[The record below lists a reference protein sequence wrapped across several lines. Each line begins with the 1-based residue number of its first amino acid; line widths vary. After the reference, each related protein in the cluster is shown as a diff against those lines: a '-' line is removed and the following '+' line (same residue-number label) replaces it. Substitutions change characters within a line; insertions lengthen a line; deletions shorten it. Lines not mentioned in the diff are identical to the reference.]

1 MKVIVTNSYDETCAV
16 IANMIKELV
25 NAKPDAKLGLATGG
39 TPVPIYKKLIEMN
52 KAGEVDFS
60 RVHTVNLDEYCGIPG
75 THDQSYRYFMDTN
88 LFDHI
93 NIDKK
98 NTFVASGMGDF
109 EANARELEEK
119 VREGGA
125 ADLQLLG
132 IGNNGHIAFNEA
144 SDHLIAVAHT
154 EKLTESTINANARF
168 FEKKEDVP
176 TMAITMGMG
185 DILAAKKVVLAATG
199 LAKVP
204 AIKGLIMDDV
214 ITTQKPLHDAED
226 ARGRRRRHR
235 QGAGRRRG
243 LQSLTP
249 TAEKRRCSGPPPGNR
264 SGPLCF
270 FTAEKT
276 ALPPLRSPR
285 ENAWP
290 LTLSANILFRL
301 F

>member
-88 LFDHI
+88 LFDYI

-144 SDHLIAVAHT
+144 SDQLIAVAHT
-154 EKLTESTINANARF
+154 EKLTERTINANARF

-214 ITTQKPLHDAED
+214 ITTQNPSTMLKMHED
-226 ARGRRRRHR
+226 AVVVID
-235 QGAGRRRG
+235 
-243 LQSLTP
+243 
-249 TAEKRRCSGPPPGNR
+249 
-264 SGPLCF
+264 
-270 FTAEKT
+270 
-276 ALPPLRSPR
+276 R
-285 ENAWP
+285 ELAD
-290 LTLSANILFRL
+290 AVGYRA
-301 F
+301 

>member
-204 AIKGLIMDDV
+204 AIRGLIMDDV
-214 ITTQKPLHDAED
+214 ITTQNPSTMLKMHEDSVVVIDRELADAVGYR
-226 ARGRRRRHR
+226 A
-235 QGAGRRRG
+235 
-243 LQSLTP
+243 
-249 TAEKRRCSGPPPGNR
+249 
-264 SGPLCF
+264 
-270 FTAEKT
+270 
-276 ALPPLRSPR
+276 
-285 ENAWP
+285 
-290 LTLSANILFRL
+290 
-301 F
+301 

>member
-60 RVHTVNLDEYCGIPG
+60 RVHTVNLDAYCGIPG

-214 ITTQKPLHDAED
+214 ITTQNPSTMLKMHED
-226 ARGRRRRHR
+226 AVVVID
-235 QGAGRRRG
+235 
-243 LQSLTP
+243 
-249 TAEKRRCSGPPPGNR
+249 
-264 SGPLCF
+264 
-270 FTAEKT
+270 
-276 ALPPLRSPR
+276 R
-285 ENAWP
+285 ELAD
-290 LTLSANILFRL
+290 AVGYRA
-301 F
+301 

>member
-199 LAKVP
+199 RAKVP
-204 AIKGLIMDDV
+204 DIKGLIMDDV
-214 ITTQKPLHDAED
+214 ITTQNPSTMLKMHDD
-226 ARGRRRRHR
+226 AVVVID
-235 QGAGRRRG
+235 
-243 LQSLTP
+243 
-249 TAEKRRCSGPPPGNR
+249 
-264 SGPLCF
+264 
-270 FTAEKT
+270 
-276 ALPPLRSPR
+276 R
-285 ENAWP
+285 ELAD
-290 LTLSANILFRL
+290 AVGYRA
-301 F
+301 

>member
-168 FEKKEDVP
+168 FEKTEEVP
-176 TMAITMGMG
+176 PMAIPMGMG

-214 ITTQKPLHDAED
+214 ITTQNPSTMLKMHED
-226 ARGRRRRHR
+226 AVVVID
-235 QGAGRRRG
+235 
-243 LQSLTP
+243 
-249 TAEKRRCSGPPPGNR
+249 
-264 SGPLCF
+264 
-270 FTAEKT
+270 
-276 ALPPLRSPR
+276 R
-285 ENAWP
+285 ELAD
-290 LTLSANILFRL
+290 AVGYRA
-301 F
+301 

>member
-88 LFDHI
+88 LFDYI

-185 DILAAKKVVLAATG
+185 DILAAKKFVLAATG

-214 ITTQKPLHDAED
+214 ITTQNPSTMLKMHED
-226 ARGRRRRHR
+226 AVVVID
-235 QGAGRRRG
+235 
-243 LQSLTP
+243 
-249 TAEKRRCSGPPPGNR
+249 
-264 SGPLCF
+264 
-270 FTAEKT
+270 
-276 ALPPLRSPR
+276 R
-285 ENAWP
+285 ELAD
-290 LTLSANILFRL
+290 AVGYRA
-301 F
+301 

>member
-88 LFDHI
+88 LFDYI

-204 AIKGLIMDDV
+204 AIRGLIMDDV
-214 ITTQKPLHDAED
+214 ITTQNPSTMLKMHED
-226 ARGRRRRHR
+226 AVVVID
-235 QGAGRRRG
+235 
-243 LQSLTP
+243 
-249 TAEKRRCSGPPPGNR
+249 
-264 SGPLCF
+264 
-270 FTAEKT
+270 
-276 ALPPLRSPR
+276 R
-285 ENAWP
+285 ELAD
-290 LTLSANILFRL
+290 AVGYRA
-301 F
+301 

>member
-214 ITTQKPLHDAED
+214 LTTQNPSTMLKMH
-226 ARGRRRRHR
+226 
-235 QGAGRRRG
+235 
-243 LQSLTP
+243 
-249 TAEKRRCSGPPPGNR
+249 
-264 SGPLCF
+264 
-270 FTAEKT
+270 
-276 ALPPLRSPR
+276 
-285 ENAWP
+285 ENAVVVIDKE
-290 LTLSANILFRL
+290 LADAVGYRA
-301 F
+301 

>member
-52 KAGEVDFS
+52 KAGEVDFP

-214 ITTQKPLHDAED
+214 ITTQNPSTMLKMHED
-226 ARGRRRRHR
+226 AVVVID
-235 QGAGRRRG
+235 
-243 LQSLTP
+243 
-249 TAEKRRCSGPPPGNR
+249 
-264 SGPLCF
+264 
-270 FTAEKT
+270 
-276 ALPPLRSPR
+276 R
-285 ENAWP
+285 ELAD
-290 LTLSANILFRL
+290 AVGYRA
-301 F
+301 

>member
-132 IGNNGHIAFNEA
+132 IGNNGHIAVNEA

-204 AIKGLIMDDV
+204 AIRGLIMDDV
-214 ITTQKPLHDAED
+214 ITTQNPSTMLKMHED
-226 ARGRRRRHR
+226 AVVVID
-235 QGAGRRRG
+235 
-243 LQSLTP
+243 
-249 TAEKRRCSGPPPGNR
+249 
-264 SGPLCF
+264 
-270 FTAEKT
+270 
-276 ALPPLRSPR
+276 R
-285 ENAWP
+285 ELAD
-290 LTLSANILFRL
+290 AVGYRA
-301 F
+301 

>member
-185 DILAAKKVVLAATG
+185 EILAAKKVVLAATG

-204 AIKGLIMDDV
+204 AIRGLIMDDV
-214 ITTQKPLHDAED
+214 ITTQNPSTMLKMHED
-226 ARGRRRRHR
+226 AVVVID
-235 QGAGRRRG
+235 
-243 LQSLTP
+243 
-249 TAEKRRCSGPPPGNR
+249 
-264 SGPLCF
+264 
-270 FTAEKT
+270 
-276 ALPPLRSPR
+276 R
-285 ENAWP
+285 ELAD
-290 LTLSANILFRL
+290 AVGYRA
-301 F
+301 

>member
-144 SDHLIAVAHT
+144 RDHLIAAAHT

-204 AIKGLIMDDV
+204 AIRGLIMDDV
-214 ITTQKPLHDAED
+214 ITTQNPSTMLKMHED
-226 ARGRRRRHR
+226 AVVVID
-235 QGAGRRRG
+235 
-243 LQSLTP
+243 
-249 TAEKRRCSGPPPGNR
+249 
-264 SGPLCF
+264 
-270 FTAEKT
+270 
-276 ALPPLRSPR
+276 R
-285 ENAWP
+285 ELAD
-290 LTLSANILFRL
+290 AVGYRA
-301 F
+301 

>member
-52 KAGEVDFS
+52 KAGQVDFA
-60 RVHTVNLDEYCGIPG
+60 RVRTVNLDEYCGIPG

-93 NIDKK
+93 NIDKN
-98 NTFVASGMGDF
+98 NTFVASGMGDY
-109 EANARELEEK
+109 EANAAELERM
-119 VREGGA
+119 VREGGP

-144 SDHLIAVAHT
+144 ADQLVAVAHT
-154 EKLTESTINANARF
+154 EQLTESTIEANARF

-214 ITTQKPLHDAED
+214 ITTQNPSTMLKMHED
-226 ARGRRRRHR
+226 AVVVID
-235 QGAGRRRG
+235 
-243 LQSLTP
+243 
-249 TAEKRRCSGPPPGNR
+249 
-264 SGPLCF
+264 
-270 FTAEKT
+270 
-276 ALPPLRSPR
+276 R
-285 ENAWP
+285 ELAD
-290 LTLSANILFRL
+290 AVGYRA
-301 F
+301 

>member
-60 RVHTVNLDEYCGIPG
+60 CVHTVNLDEYCGIPG

-204 AIKGLIMDDV
+204 AIRGLIMDDV
-214 ITTQKPLHDAED
+214 ITTQNPSTMLKMHED
-226 ARGRRRRHR
+226 AVVVID
-235 QGAGRRRG
+235 
-243 LQSLTP
+243 
-249 TAEKRRCSGPPPGNR
+249 
-264 SGPLCF
+264 
-270 FTAEKT
+270 
-276 ALPPLRSPR
+276 R
-285 ENAWP
+285 ELAD
-290 LTLSANILFRL
+290 AVGYRA
-301 F
+301 

>member
-88 LFDHI
+88 LFDYI

-214 ITTQKPLHDAED
+214 ITTQNPSTMLKMHED
-226 ARGRRRRHR
+226 AVVVIDGELADAVGYR
-235 QGAGRRRG
+235 A
-243 LQSLTP
+243 
-249 TAEKRRCSGPPPGNR
+249 
-264 SGPLCF
+264 
-270 FTAEKT
+270 
-276 ALPPLRSPR
+276 
-285 ENAWP
+285 
-290 LTLSANILFRL
+290 
-301 F
+301 

>member
-60 RVHTVNLDEYCGIPG
+60 HVHTVNLDEYCGIPG

-214 ITTQKPLHDAED
+214 ITTQNPSTMLKMHDD
-226 ARGRRRRHR
+226 AVVVID
-235 QGAGRRRG
+235 
-243 LQSLTP
+243 
-249 TAEKRRCSGPPPGNR
+249 
-264 SGPLCF
+264 
-270 FTAEKT
+270 
-276 ALPPLRSPR
+276 R
-285 ENAWP
+285 ELAD
-290 LTLSANILFRL
+290 AVGYRA
-301 F
+301 

>member
-16 IANMIKELV
+16 IANMIRELV

-88 LFDHI
+88 LFNHI

-214 ITTQKPLHDAED
+214 ITTQNPSTMLKMHED
-226 ARGRRRRHR
+226 AVVVID
-235 QGAGRRRG
+235 
-243 LQSLTP
+243 
-249 TAEKRRCSGPPPGNR
+249 
-264 SGPLCF
+264 
-270 FTAEKT
+270 
-276 ALPPLRSPR
+276 R
-285 ENAWP
+285 ELAD
-290 LTLSANILFRL
+290 AVGYKA
-301 F
+301 

>member
-125 ADLQLLG
+125 VDLQLLG

-204 AIKGLIMDDV
+204 AIRGLIMDDV
-214 ITTQKPLHDAED
+214 ITTQNPSTMLKMHED
-226 ARGRRRRHR
+226 AVVVID
-235 QGAGRRRG
+235 
-243 LQSLTP
+243 
-249 TAEKRRCSGPPPGNR
+249 
-264 SGPLCF
+264 
-270 FTAEKT
+270 
-276 ALPPLRSPR
+276 R
-285 ENAWP
+285 ELAD
-290 LTLSANILFRL
+290 AVGYRA
-301 F
+301 

>member
-214 ITTQKPLHDAED
+214 ITTQNPSTMLKMHED
-226 ARGRRRRHR
+226 AVVVIGRELADAVGYR
-235 QGAGRRRG
+235 A
-243 LQSLTP
+243 
-249 TAEKRRCSGPPPGNR
+249 
-264 SGPLCF
+264 
-270 FTAEKT
+270 
-276 ALPPLRSPR
+276 
-285 ENAWP
+285 
-290 LTLSANILFRL
+290 
-301 F
+301 

>member
-199 LAKVP
+199 LAKIP
-204 AIKGLIMDDV
+204 AIRGLIMDDV
-214 ITTQKPLHDAED
+214 ITTQNPSTMLKMHED
-226 ARGRRRRHR
+226 AVVVID
-235 QGAGRRRG
+235 
-243 LQSLTP
+243 
-249 TAEKRRCSGPPPGNR
+249 
-264 SGPLCF
+264 
-270 FTAEKT
+270 
-276 ALPPLRSPR
+276 R
-285 ENAWP
+285 ELAD
-290 LTLSANILFRL
+290 AVGYRA
-301 F
+301 

>member
-199 LAKVP
+199 LAKVQ

-214 ITTQKPLHDAED
+214 ITTQNPSTMLKMHED
-226 ARGRRRRHR
+226 AVVVID
-235 QGAGRRRG
+235 
-243 LQSLTP
+243 
-249 TAEKRRCSGPPPGNR
+249 
-264 SGPLCF
+264 
-270 FTAEKT
+270 
-276 ALPPLRSPR
+276 R
-285 ENAWP
+285 ELAD
-290 LTLSANILFRL
+290 AVGYRA
-301 F
+301 

>member
-16 IANMIKELV
+16 IASMIKELV

-214 ITTQKPLHDAED
+214 ITTQNPSTMLKMHDD
-226 ARGRRRRHR
+226 AVVVID
-235 QGAGRRRG
+235 
-243 LQSLTP
+243 
-249 TAEKRRCSGPPPGNR
+249 
-264 SGPLCF
+264 
-270 FTAEKT
+270 
-276 ALPPLRSPR
+276 R
-285 ENAWP
+285 ELAD
-290 LTLSANILFRL
+290 AVGYRA
-301 F
+301 

>member
-132 IGNNGHIAFNEA
+132 IGNNGHVAFNEA

-214 ITTQKPLHDAED
+214 ITTQNPSTMLKMHED
-226 ARGRRRRHR
+226 AVVVID
-235 QGAGRRRG
+235 
-243 LQSLTP
+243 
-249 TAEKRRCSGPPPGNR
+249 
-264 SGPLCF
+264 
-270 FTAEKT
+270 
-276 ALPPLRSPR
+276 R
-285 ENAWP
+285 ELAD
-290 LTLSANILFRL
+290 AVGYRA
-301 F
+301 

>member
-88 LFDHI
+88 LFDYI

-214 ITTQKPLHDAED
+214 ITTQNPSTMLKMHED
-226 ARGRRRRHR
+226 AVVVID
-235 QGAGRRRG
+235 
-243 LQSLTP
+243 
-249 TAEKRRCSGPPPGNR
+249 
-264 SGPLCF
+264 
-270 FTAEKT
+270 
-276 ALPPLRSPR
+276 R
-285 ENAWP
+285 ELADAVGY
-290 LTLSANILFRL
+290 SA
-301 F
+301 

>member
-176 TMAITMGMG
+176 TMTITMGMG

-214 ITTQKPLHDAED
+214 ITTQNPSTMLKMHED
-226 ARGRRRRHR
+226 AVVVID
-235 QGAGRRRG
+235 
-243 LQSLTP
+243 
-249 TAEKRRCSGPPPGNR
+249 
-264 SGPLCF
+264 
-270 FTAEKT
+270 
-276 ALPPLRSPR
+276 R
-285 ENAWP
+285 ELAD
-290 LTLSANILFRL
+290 AVGYRA
-301 F
+301 

>member
-185 DILAAKKVVLAATG
+185 DILAAKKVGLAATG

-214 ITTQKPLHDAED
+214 ITTQNPSTMLKMHED
-226 ARGRRRRHR
+226 AVVVID
-235 QGAGRRRG
+235 
-243 LQSLTP
+243 
-249 TAEKRRCSGPPPGNR
+249 
-264 SGPLCF
+264 
-270 FTAEKT
+270 
-276 ALPPLRSPR
+276 R
-285 ENAWP
+285 ELAD
-290 LTLSANILFRL
+290 AVGYRA
-301 F
+301 

>member
-214 ITTQKPLHDAED
+214 IPTQNPSTMLKMHED
-226 ARGRRRRHR
+226 AVVVID
-235 QGAGRRRG
+235 
-243 LQSLTP
+243 
-249 TAEKRRCSGPPPGNR
+249 
-264 SGPLCF
+264 
-270 FTAEKT
+270 
-276 ALPPLRSPR
+276 R
-285 ENAWP
+285 ELAD
-290 LTLSANILFRL
+290 AVGYRA
-301 F
+301 